1 MIVRER
7 FCNCC
12 MTLLARPISRD
23 EFIRAFRLC
32 KPLIPWP
39 ETIAIGNSGGPDS
52 TGLLFLMHR
61 YFSENLHVS
70 NLPRRVVSLHV
81 DHGLQVASGD
91 MAKRCANNAKSIG
104 VEHHVLK
111 VPWSKDGFPKLPT
124 EGPLEHSAR
133 LARYRVL
140 FDGMTKANASILAL
154 GHHADD
160 QVETSLMRIMK
171 GSTEDGAAGMKHC
184 RRWGMNF
191 GYFGA
196 GGPMDYEGMRRWI
209 IRPLLTF
216 PKDRLL
222 ATCEENK
229 LSYVTDETNFQPEL
243 TLRNALRQ
251 WLAND
256 GKQSESDEHLLNIS
270 ILRKKLAAL
279 DIDIDPSGGVGQIR
293 SAVNALSLQADDID
307 HEVDF
312 MLSRN
317 ALRSPPGTYLITHRS
332 LASIENPKVQRAII
346 LRILRY
352 ASFHP
357 WGSLAAQVNR
367 RTNSLSQIVN
377 KLWGGNPFEE
387 QIRPFCAGGG
397 VSWTPV
403 AISGDKFRF
412 IDRGSNGNINFRN
425 SETFGWL
432 ASRQNPPSHETM
444 SGRGFTNPLRIDI
457 TSRIILKLDSR
468 DTAPLEVLYD
478 NRFIVTMNLASMP
491 SDIEKSIRNPA
502 NQIWLLSQTRWFWPK
517 VVLKSQNQEDII
529 LHSSAQSPKTLVL
542 FHNLNPSEVE
552 QWKQIYWRPFGKE
565 IVAPWIEVDFM
576 RPLTTM

>member
-1 MIVRER
+1 
-7 FCNCC
+7 

-23 EFIRAFRLC
+23 EFIRAFRLS
-32 KPLIPWP
+32 KPLVSWP

-52 TGLLFLMHR
+52 TGLLFLMYR
-61 YFSENLHVS
+61 FFSENRHVA
-70 NLPRRVVSLHV
+70 NLPRRVLSLHV
-81 DHGLQVASGD
+81 DHGLQAASED
-91 MAKRCANNAKSIG
+91 MVQRCTENARSIG
-104 VEHHVLK
+104 VEHHVFK
-111 VPWSKDGFPKLPT
+111 VPWAKDGYPKLPT

-140 FDGMTKANASILAL
+140 FDGMTKVNASILAL
-154 GHHADD
+154 GHQADD

-229 LSYVTDETNFQPEL
+229 LSYFNDKTNFQPEL

-256 GKQSESDEHLLNIS
+256 GKQNEFNKHLLDVS
-270 ILRKKLAAL
+270 ILQKKLAAL
-279 DIDIDPSGGVGQIR
+279 DIDIDPSGGVRQIH
-293 SAVNALSLQADDID
+293 SAVNALALQADDID

-312 MLSRN
+312 ILSRN

-346 LRILRY
+346 LRVLRY

-367 RTNSLSQIVN
+367 RTNSLSQIVD
-377 KLWGGNPFEE
+377 KLWGGNPFKE

-412 IDRGSNGNINFRN
+412 VDRGSNGNISFKNTE
-425 SETFGWL
+425 SFGWL
-432 ASRQNPPSHETM
+432 ASRQNPPSHESM
-444 SGRGFTNPLRIDI
+444 SDRGLPNPLRVDI
-457 TSRIILKLDSR
+457 TSRIVSKLDSGN
-468 DTAPLEVLYD
+468 TSTLELLYD
-478 NRFIVTMNLASMP
+478 NRFLVTVNLASIP
-491 SDIEKSIRNPA
+491 SDIERSIRSPENGS
-502 NQIWLLSQTRWFWPK
+502 QIWLLSQTRWFWPK
-517 VVLKSQNQEDII
+517 VVLRSPGTDDVV
-529 LHSSAQSPKTLVL
+529 LHSAAQSPKNLVL
-542 FHNLNPSEVE
+542 FHNLSPNEVN
-552 QWKQIYWRPFGKE
+552 QWKQIYWRPYEKE

>member
-1 MIVRER
+1 
-7 FCNCC
+7 
-12 MTLLARPISRD
+12 MTFLSRPISRD

-32 KPLIPWP
+32 KPLVPWP

-52 TGLLFLMHR
+52 TGVLFLIHR
-61 YFSENLHVS
+61 YLSENLHVP

-81 DHGLQVASGD
+81 DHGLQVASED
-91 MAKRCANNAKSIG
+91 MAQRCTENAKSLG
-104 VEHHVLK
+104 VEHHVVK

-124 EGPLEHSAR
+124 EGPLEHIAR

-140 FDGMTKANASILAL
+140 FDGMTKVNASVLAL

-171 GSTEDGAAGMKHC
+171 GSTEDGAAGMKRC

-196 GGPMDYEGMRRWI
+196 GGPMDYEGMGRWI

-222 ATCEENK
+222 ATCEENR
-229 LSYVTDETNFQPEL
+229 LSYVNDETNFQPEL
-243 TLRNALRQ
+243 TLRNALRH

-256 GKQSESDEHLLNIS
+256 GKQNESDEHLLNVS
-270 ILRKKLAAL
+270 ILRKKLAAF
-279 DIDIDPSGGVGQIR
+279 DIDIDLSGGVGQIR
-293 SAVNALSLQADDID
+293 SAVNALALQADDID

-312 MLSRN
+312 ILSRN

-332 LASIENPKVQRAII
+332 LASIENPKVQRAIV

-367 RTNSLSQIVN
+367 RTNSLSQIVD
-377 KLWGGNPFEE
+377 KLWGGNPFQE

-403 AISGDKFRF
+403 AIFGDKFRF
-412 IDRGSNGNINFRN
+412 VDGGSNGDVNLKNTE
-425 SETFGWL
+425 SFGWL
-432 ASRQNPPSHETM
+432 ASRQNPPSHDTM
-444 SGRGFTNPLRIDI
+444 SERGLVNPLRVDI
-457 TSRIILKLDSR
+457 TSRIKPKLDSG
-468 DTAPLEVLYD
+468 DTSPLELLYD
-478 NRFIVTMNLASMP
+478 NRFLVTLNLATIP
-491 SDIEKSIRNPA
+491 SDLEKNIRNPD
-502 NQIWLLSQTRWFWPK
+502 NSSQVWLLPRTRWFWPK
-517 VVLKSQNQEDII
+517 VVLRSQGQEDVV
-529 LHSSAQSPKTLVL
+529 LHSAAQSPKDLLL
-542 FHNLNPSEVE
+542 FDHLSPNEVD
-552 QWKQIYWRPFGKE
+552 QWKQIYWRPYEEE
-565 IVAPWIEVDFM
+565 IIAPWIKVDFM

>member
-1 MIVRER
+1 
-7 FCNCC
+7 

-52 TGLLFLMHR
+52 TGLLFLLHR

-91 MAKRCANNAKSIG
+91 MAKRCTNNAKSIG
-104 VEHHVLK
+104 IEHHVLK

-140 FDGMTKANASILAL
+140 FDGMTQANASILAL

-256 GKQSESDEHLLNIS
+256 GKQSESNKHLLNVS
-270 ILRKKLAAL
+270 ILRNKLAAL

-293 SAVNALSLQADDID
+293 SAVNALTLQADDID

-412 IDRGSNGNINFRN
+412 IDRGSNRNINFRN

-444 SGRGFTNPLRIDI
+444 SGRGFTNPLRVDI
-457 TSRIILKLDSR
+457 TSRIISKLDSG

-478 NRFIVTMNLASMP
+478 NRFIVTMNLASIP
-491 SDIEKSIRNPA
+491 PEIEKSIRNSD

-517 VVLKSQNQEDII
+517 VVLKSQNQEDLI
-529 LHSSAQSPKTLVL
+529 LHSAAQSPKNLVL
-542 FHNLNPSEVE
+542 FHNLSPSEVD
-552 QWKQIYWRPFGKE
+552 QWKQIYWRPYEKE